1 MAKNWKEAQINEK
14 LFWKQVYLD
23 KKNKDTY
30 QKIDNKGAIGFTKEV
45 LKRHKKNFRDLNKK
59 KNY

>member
-23 KKNKDTY
+23 KKI
-30 QKIDNKGAIGFTKEV
+30 KILIKKLIIKEQ
-45 LKRHKKNFRDLNKK
+45 
-59 KNY
+59 